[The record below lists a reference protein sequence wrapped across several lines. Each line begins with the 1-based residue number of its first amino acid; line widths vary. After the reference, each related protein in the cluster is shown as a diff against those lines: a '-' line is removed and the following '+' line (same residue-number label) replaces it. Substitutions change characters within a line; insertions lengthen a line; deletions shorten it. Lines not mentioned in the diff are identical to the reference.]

1 MNDGSL
7 ASLTEEWIAVQI
19 RALAEFADDDVEVFT
34 GSQSL
39 TAEQLIEQFMSHRS
53 LYATTWYS
61 GDREV
66 ELEEGDV
73 AYDATYAVLVVVQ
86 NARPG
91 EARKGGADGS
101 KGTNYFRDKL
111 RNALNSGTTSPGL
124 SANGYA
130 VDWCKWTG
138 KVDVVQK
145 KNAYIM
151 RGTVVVRESPTG

>member
-1 MNDGSL
+1 MANDGSL

-53 LYATTWYS
+53 LYATVWYT
-61 GDREV
+61 GDREI
-66 ELEEGDV
+66 ELEEGDL
-73 AYDATYAVLVVVQ
+73 AYDATYAVLIVVQ

-91 EARKGGADGS
+91 EARKGGADS
-101 KGTNYFRDKL
+101 KGTNYFRDVL

-130 VDWCKWTG
+130 VDWMKWTG

-151 RGTVVVRESPTG
+151 RGIVVAGESPA